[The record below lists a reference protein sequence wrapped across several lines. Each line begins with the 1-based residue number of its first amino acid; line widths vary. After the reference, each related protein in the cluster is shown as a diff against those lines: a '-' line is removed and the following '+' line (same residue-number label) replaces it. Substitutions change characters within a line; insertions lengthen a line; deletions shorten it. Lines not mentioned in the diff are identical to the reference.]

1 MDKPSDRSERATQP
15 APAFKRLAWF
25 LFIWLCSVGVLAV
38 VAGLIRWA
46 IKP

>member
-1 MDKPSDRSERATQP
+1 MDKPSDRSESDPQP
-15 APAFKRLAWF
+15 APAFKRIAWF

-38 VAGLIRWA
+38 VAGLIRWV